1 MTYTTTCLP
10 QGTTRYYRE
19 AEHNIPR
26 RTRSAR
32 NQTLQHCETAL
43 LSTDHDPRLAQVQTW
58 LHSLPADL
66 ALAPET
72 LRPASSDASFRRYFR
87 VQGGARTVI
96 VMDAPPPHED
106 VRPFLH
112 VGDLL
117 RETGLNVPR
126 ILAQDATQGLLLL
139 SDLGR
144 DTYYQRIQ
152 DGLTD
157 TQLQSLYR
165 DALAALVRM
174 QQARVDG
181 LPTYDRPRLAA
192 ELELFPEWYVGRHH
206 GVQLDDA
213 TAAALQR
220 IFGLLSDANAAQRP
234 VLVHRDFHSPN
245 LMVCDDPAYGPNPG
259 ILDYQDALAGP
270 ITYDLASLVTDA
282 RTTWEE
288 PQQLDWA
295 IRYWEMARAAGLP
308 VASDF
313 ADFHQAYEWMSLQ
326 RNLRILGV
334 FARLHHR
341 DGKPSYLSHM
351 PRVNGYVRQVAQRY
365 GVFKPLLRLLDQLD
379 NREVQVGYT
388 F

>member
-1 MTYTTTCLP
+1 M
-10 QGTTRYYRE
+10 
-19 AEHNIPR
+19 
-26 RTRSAR
+26 
-32 NQTLQHCETAL
+32 
-43 LSTDHDPRLAQVQTW
+43 STDHDPRLAQVHAW
-58 LHSLPADL
+58 LRTLPASL
-66 ALAPET
+66 ELAPET

-87 VQGGARTVI
+87 LDAGARTLV

-106 VRPFLH
+106 VGPFLH
-112 VGDLL
+112 VGGLL
-117 RETGLNVPR
+117 SQAGLNVPR
-126 ILAQDATQGLLLL
+126 VLAQDPAQGLLLL

-152 DGLTD
+152 AGLPD
-157 TQLQSLYR
+157 AQLQSLYR

-174 QQARVDG
+174 QQARTDG
-181 LPTYDRPRLAA
+181 LPAYDQPRLAA
-192 ELELFPEWYVGRHH
+192 ELELFPEWYVARHH
-206 GVQLDDA
+206 GVQLDDKA
-213 TAAALQR
+213 AAALQQ
-220 IFGLLSDANAAQRP
+220 IFGLLSAANGAQPP

-259 ILDYQDALAGP
+259 VLDFQDALAGP
-270 ITYDLASLVTDA
+270 LTYDLASLVTDA

-295 IRYWEMARAAGLP
+295 VRYWEMARAAGLP
-308 VASDF
+308 VDSDF
-313 ADFHQAYEWMSLQ
+313 AVFHQAYEWMSLQ

-341 DGKPSYLSHM
+341 DGKSAYLGHM

-365 GVFKPLLRLLDQLD
+365 GVFKPLLRLLDKLD
-379 NREVQVGYT
+379 NREVRAGYT